1 MFCLWTFALIYI
13 VGVQQCNS
21 WCTAVQR
28 SMSNAVD
35 LCSVSAWQQGCTA
48 LYSSLT
54 AGSPAATLQSTAL
67 MYNVPQNTITKL
79 TAGLYCTI
87 QQPDSRVA
95 SSNSTKHRFN
105 VQCSSEHYNK
115 LDSRVAAALI
125 SVSSTNST
133 KHRFNVLQM
142 SLIQTLLQDT
152 INKVAHSK
160 PHFNI
165 VFITSTNLFNAFYE
179 LYTAVCYAF
188 HQIEAQAFSDIALF
202 RPLLQLSSKQA
213 GFRRRFLGKLP
224 CFQFL
229 LTRPFSLFS
238 HFAGDTNMN
247 YYVWIIHILHCER
260 WTIYIWSRFLTLETS
275 LTL

>member
-1 MFCLWTFALIYI
+1 MPC
-13 VGVQQCNS
+13 
-21 WCTAVQR
+21 
-28 SMSNAVD
+28 
-35 LCSVSAWQQGCTA
+35 
-48 LYSSLT
+48 
-54 AGSPAATLQSTAL
+54 
-67 MYNVPQNTITKL
+67 L

-87 QQPDSRVA
+87 HQPDSRVA

-105 VQCSSEHYNK
+105 AQCSSEHYLTK
-115 LDSRVAAALI
+115 LTAAALI

-133 KHRFNVLQM
+133 KHSFNVFNTNPT
-142 SLIQTLLQDT
+142 SGHH
-152 INKVAHSK
+152 NKVAHSK

-165 VFITSTNLFNAFYE
+165 VFITNTNLFNAFYE

-188 HQIEAQAFSDIALF
+188 HQIEAAQAFSDIALF

-238 HFAGDTNMN
+238 
-247 YYVWIIHILHCER
+247 ILLV
-260 WTIYIWSRFLTLETS
+260 TQI
-275 LTL
+275 